1 MGLILSM
8 TLSSIFFFLLLSF
21 FSLQHRRDLS
31 SSEGEYPHVPHHPK
45 AWPRCPMGFTNAV
58 RGILLP
64 PPLHFSHRN
73 VLLPVVPLGKKKR
86 RRNLRGVHPEGETS
100 GGTQDVFLDETN
112 QTPERLESER
122 ERFPFCACTVLIQHS
137 RLSAEN
143 KHFRPQLPLC
153 SSPCLT
159 GDVTDA
165 FGQQCCSAG
174 WGRGKAGSP
183 GFAAQLPEMNDFL
196 FSLLSPEVFWG
207 DKRGLEMWKWK

>member
-1 MGLILSM
+1 MPPCAPPSKGM
-8 TLSSIFFFLLLSF
+8 AKMP
-21 FSLQHRRDLS
+21 HRA
-31 SSEGEYPHVPHHPK
+31 HK
-45 AWPRCPMGFTNAV
+45 CCAWDPFAT
-58 RGILLP
+58 P
-64 PPLHFSHRN
+64 PCTFPIEVFCSPLCHW
-73 VLLPVVPLGKKKR
+73 GR
-86 RRNLRGVHPEGETS
+86 RRGGETS
-100 GGTQDVFLDETN
+100 GVCTHRRNLWRCTGAFLDETN

-196 FSLLSPEVFWG
+196 FFSPVP
-207 DKRGLEMWKWK
+207 

>member
-1 MGLILSM
+1 M
-8 TLSSIFFFLLLSF
+8 LSF
-21 FSLQHRRDLS
+21 FALQHRRDLS
-31 SSEGEYPHVPHHPK
+31 SSEGECPHVPHHPK
-45 AWPRCPMGFTNAV
+45 AWPRCPVGLTNAV
-58 RGILLP
+58 HGILLP
-64 PPLHFSHRN
+64 PPPAHFPEKCSAPRCATGEEEEEEK
-73 VLLPVVPLGKKKR
+73 PPGCAPR
-86 RRNLRGVHPEGETS
+86 RRNLWRFTGA
-100 GGTQDVFLDETN
+100 FLDETN

-183 GFAAQLPEMNDFL
+183 GFAAQLSEMNDFL
-196 FSLLSPEVFWG
+196 FFLLSPEVFWG